1 MRLEVLFP
9 EKGQARVEIIDWPAR
24 GSLGRLLYFKRFA
37 WYPSF
42 FLALI
47 IKDETWEGLTAACL
61 VTPDGPS
68 GTGPRMT
75 RCSSALCLVTG
86 SEMETYFRMS

>member
-47 IKDETWEGLTAACL
+47 PSLELLAIQDFSLLPYLSSSLYLRSVYRL
-61 VTPDGPS
+61 VY
-68 GTGPRMT
+68 
-75 RCSSALCLVTG
+75 LWN
-86 SEMETYFRMS
+86 